1 MNVVKISAVCCSIQ
15 TGFDMFIIAVNLN
28 VFFNTRIGLFP
39 DTGIT
44 ELSVTRGAYSFCAAT
59 HKNYCENYQQAMV
72 LIYIWYYEILVQ

>member
-39 DTGIT
+39 DTSIT
-44 ELSVTRGAYSFCAAT
+44 ELSVTRGADSFCAAT
-59 HKNYCENYQQAMV
+59 HKNYCENDQQPMV
-72 LIYIWYYEILVQ
+72 LIYFWYYEILVQ

>member
-1 MNVVKISAVCCSIQ
+1 MNVVTLSAVCWFIQ

-39 DTGIT
+39 DTGVT
-44 ELSVTRGAYSFCAAT
+44 ELSVNRGAYSFCAAT